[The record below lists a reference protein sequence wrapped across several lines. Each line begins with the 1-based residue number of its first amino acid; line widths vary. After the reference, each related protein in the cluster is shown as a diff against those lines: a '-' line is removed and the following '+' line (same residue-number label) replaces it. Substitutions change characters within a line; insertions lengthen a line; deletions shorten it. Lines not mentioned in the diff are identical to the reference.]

1 MKINNIQMDSLAME
15 YKSLQS
21 QIDALTARLEA
32 VKENIKNTMGNVEDY
47 RTETFHF
54 IYKTVISNRFDS
66 TAFKH
71 DNPVIAAQYM
81 RASESRPLKIN

>member
-1 MKINNIQMDSLAME
+1 MKINHIEMDSLAME

-54 IYKTVISNRFDS
+54 IYKTVTTNRFDS
-66 TAFKH
+66 TAFKRE
-71 DNPVIAAQYM
+71 NPVIAAQYM

>member
-1 MKINNIQMDSLAME
+1 MKINNIEMDSLAME

-66 TAFKH
+66 TAFKR

>member
-1 MKINNIQMDSLAME
+1 MKINNIEMDSLAME

-32 VKENIKNTMGNVEDY
+32 VKENIKNTMGSVEDY

>member
-1 MKINNIQMDSLAME
+1 MKINHIEMDSLAME

-32 VKENIKNTMGNVEDY
+32 VKENIKNAMGNEEDY

-54 IYKTVISNRFDS
+54 VYKTVISNRFDS
-66 TAFKH
+66 TAFKR